1 MALHQNHAAR
11 ALPIVIPP
19 DATDVVLEGPRPFV
33 TRISYRTSDGREV
46 RWAVRERRKTQHG
59 KRGLTWW
66 IGLLFVIGSTCFVL
80 GPVPVYE
87 KAVGDHA
94 AALTYF
100 VGSLFFTSAAYLS
113 YLQVVRSAGRRW
125 LGWTPAVMGFWACGI
140 QLVGTLYFNVTTFA
154 SLFSLSQAQAERI
167 IWRPDAIGSVCFLVS
182 SVIAFAEAGHRWF
195 SWRPGKRDWHITALN
210 LWGSVF
216 FGISAL
222 GAYILPD
229 DELLNAAWA
238 NWGTFL
244 GAVCFLVASVV
255 MMPEGRQTATAVG

>member
-1 MALHQNHAAR
+1 MAVHQNHAAR

-46 RWAVRERRKTQHG
+46 RWAVRERRKTQHR

-80 GPVPVYE
+80 GPVPAYE

-94 AALTYF
+94 TALTYF

-125 LGWTPAVMGFWACGI
+125 LDVRLAVLPVPGPGRADHLAPRRDRVRLLPRVLGDRLRRGGPP
-140 QLVGTLYFNVTTFA
+140 LVLLATG
-154 SLFSLSQAQAERI
+154 QA
-167 IWRPDAIGSVCFLVS
+167 
-182 SVIAFAEAGHRWF
+182 
-195 SWRPGKRDWHITALN
+195 
-210 LWGSVF
+210 
-216 FGISAL
+216 
-222 GAYILPD
+222 
-229 DELLNAAWA
+229 
-238 NWGTFL
+238 
-244 GAVCFLVASVV
+244 
-255 MMPEGRQTATAVG
+255 